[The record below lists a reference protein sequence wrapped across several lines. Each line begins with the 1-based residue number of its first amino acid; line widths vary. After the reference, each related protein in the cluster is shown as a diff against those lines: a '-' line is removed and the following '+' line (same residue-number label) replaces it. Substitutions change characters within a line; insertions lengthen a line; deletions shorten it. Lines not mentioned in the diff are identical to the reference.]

1 MIIYSETDK
10 DDEKERLDERREKI
24 SDEELQFLGM
34 RILNFVNLYSKAI
47 NTENPETMYALQELR
62 KMSYIILNRQY
73 DLLVNDVRYMLKP
86 DEHRKFE

>member
-10 DDEKERLDERREKI
+10 GDEKERVDERREKI

-34 RILNFVNLYSKAI
+34 RILNFVNLYSKVI
-47 NTENPETMYALQELR
+47 NTENPEALYALQELR
-62 KMSYIILNRQY
+62 KMSHIILNRQY

-86 DEHRKFE
+86 DENKKI

>member
-10 DDEKERLDERREKI
+10 DDGKERVDERREKI

-34 RILNFVNLYSKAI
+34 RLLNFANLYSKAI
-47 NTENPETMYALQELR
+47 NTENPETLYALQQLR

-86 DEHRKFE
+86 DEHKKFE